1 MSILLN
7 AVGWKRFF
15 AYEDN
20 DSLLNKPLREDHFRE
35 TPTLDLFTLIPCA
48 TRVTQFNDFKVG
60 KEVAGPQLNYLK
72 REIIKHIHYY
82 TLGTQSESVLDV
94 RSCVD
99 ELLNNTFFRILDAV
113 TIASMYDSGS
123 PPVFAAKIFIN
134 AGPNSVTISTSNGIE
149 IRIKTTDTS
158 LSSKSSLFFI
168 EELIADIYKFS
179 VEGTTD
185 YPDVLIPTPEQKRI
199 LSDLPDDYQ
208 IWYDQLRL
216 FLFLDLKTPGTNR
229 LAVGK
234 KKGFLLKLGKTIN
247 SQQFLNPDQL
257 RRYTDLFNFFQSM
270 QLLNDAVKPEFN
282 PRQKRQEISDDKT
295 KSLENKQKLIDR
307 LNKQEMLLAIY
318 TSKGADSENGINRL
332 YADFFRSLFDAFL
345 RAKNDVDQLN
355 RLFSFISYFIEN
367 APKTLAEVRSLPSNK
382 SVIDITVR
390 DKQQRLIGPSSQSEV
405 ITQNQASN
413 RYGLGTNREVL
424 TAALNTQSRG
434 DIFSGKYK
442 ATLSSTF
449 APLSA
454 DNLKTP
460 QSKLKRTNTAASLG
474 GSRRRKHKKNKT
486 KRRKHT
492 YKYKK
497 LTKRNCKKKYK
508 TKKYNH

>member
-1 MSILLN
+1 M
-7 AVGWKRFF
+7 
-15 AYEDN
+15 
-20 DSLLNKPLREDHFRE
+20 
-35 TPTLDLFTLIPCA
+35 
-48 TRVTQFNDFKVG
+48 
-60 KEVAGPQLNYLK
+60 
-72 REIIKHIHYY
+72 
-82 TLGTQSESVLDV
+82 
-94 RSCVD
+94 
-99 ELLNNTFFRILDAV
+99 
-113 TIASMYDSGS
+113 
-123 PPVFAAKIFIN
+123 
-134 AGPNSVTISTSNGIE
+134 
-149 IRIKTTDTS
+149 
-158 LSSKSSLFFI
+158 
-168 EELIADIYKFS
+168 
-179 VEGTTD
+179 
-185 YPDVLIPTPEQKRI
+185 LIPTPDQKRI

-424 TAALNTQSRG
+424 TAALITKSRG
-434 DIFSGKYK
+434 DIF
-442 ATLSSTF
+442 
-449 APLSA
+449 
-454 DNLKTP
+454 
-460 QSKLKRTNTAASLG
+460 
-474 GSRRRKHKKNKT
+474 
-486 KRRKHT
+486 
-492 YKYKK
+492 
-497 LTKRNCKKKYK
+497 
-508 TKKYNH
+508 